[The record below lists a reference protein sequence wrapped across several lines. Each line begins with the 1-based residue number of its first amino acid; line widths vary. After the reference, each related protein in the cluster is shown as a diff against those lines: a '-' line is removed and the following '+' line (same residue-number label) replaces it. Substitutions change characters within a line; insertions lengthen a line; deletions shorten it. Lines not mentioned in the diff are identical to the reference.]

1 MNVGFRAST
10 RPTAE
15 YKQLILV
22 LFGRRKELMKQILTI
37 AGSDSGGGAG
47 IQADIKAISANG
59 GFAMSVIT
67 SVTAQNTV
75 AVTDAFDLPISLI
88 ETQLDAVFSDFEVDS
103 VKTGMLS
110 TSKIVNAVARKL
122 REYKPE
128 VIVVDPVMISKSKF
142 PLLQE
147 EAIDSLKNS
156 IIPLAT
162 VLTPN
167 VYEAELLAEQEINT
181 IDDAKSA
188 AKTIAELGCNA
199 VLVKG
204 GHLGDEK
211 AIDVLYCEGEYAYF
225 EGERIE
231 TKNTHGTGCTYS
243 SAIATHLAKGK
254 KLDEAI
260 HASKTYI
267 TEAIRNSLDIG
278 NGNGP
283 THHFYFLDE
292 SV

>member
-1 MNVGFRAST
+1 
-10 RPTAE
+10 
-15 YKQLILV
+15 
-22 LFGRRKELMKQILTI
+22 MKQILTI

-75 AVTDAFDLPISLI
+75 AVTDAYELPIPLI
-88 ETQLDAVFSDFEVDS
+88 ESQLDAVFSDFDVAS

-110 TSKIVNAVARKL
+110 SQTIVETVARKL
-122 REYKPE
+122 EEYDPE

-142 PLLQE
+142 PLLKA
-147 EAIDSLKNS
+147 EAIDSLKKS

-162 VLTPN
+162 LLTPN
-167 VYEAELLAEQEINT
+167 IYEAELLTGKKIQT

-188 AKTIAELGCNA
+188 ARTISELGCEA

-204 GHLGDEK
+204 GHLGNEN
-211 AIDVLYCEGEYAYF
+211 ATDVLFWEGKWSYF
-225 EGERIE
+225 EAQRIE
-231 TKNTHGTGCTYS
+231 TKNTHGTGCTYA
-243 SAIATHLAKGK
+243 SAIATHLANGK
-254 KLDEAI
+254 KLGEAI
-260 HASKTYI
+260 HASKRYI
-267 TEAIRNSLDIG
+267 TDAIKHAIDIG

-283 THHFYFLDE
+283 THHFYFMNPPRI
-292 SV
+292 

>member
-1 MNVGFRAST
+1 
-10 RPTAE
+10 
-15 YKQLILV
+15 
-22 LFGRRKELMKQILTI
+22 MKQVLTI

-75 AVTDAFDLPISLI
+75 AVTDAYDLPISLI
-88 ETQLDAVFSDFEVDS
+88 EAQLDAVFSDFDVAS

-110 TSKIVNAVARKL
+110 TSRIVETVARKL
-122 REYKPE
+122 QEYKPE
-128 VIVVDPVMISKSKF
+128 IIVVDPVMISKSKF

-147 EAIDSLKNS
+147 EAVHSLKNL

-167 VYEAELLAEQEINT
+167 VYEAELLTKQEIKNLN
-181 IDDAKSA
+181 DAKSA
-188 AKTIAELGCNA
+188 AKSIAEFGCYA

-211 AIDVLYCEGEYAYF
+211 AIDVLYCDGKYSFF

-243 SAIATHLAKGK
+243 SAIATYLANGK
-254 KLDEAI
+254 NLHGAI
-260 HASKTYI
+260 NASKVYI

-278 NGNGP
+278 NGHGP
-283 THHFYFLDE
+283 THHFYLLDKTM
-292 SV
+292 